1 MTEGLVLVTGG
12 IGKTGRRINAALSE
26 LQIPHRAAA
35 RQVSG
40 PDTVVFDWTKPGTWD
55 RALEGVHGIYLVA
68 PTGVGDPAPLMTKF
82 VEAATARGTR
92 RFVLLSASLLKV
104 GDPAMGQV
112 HQWLEH
118 SDAEWAV
125 LRPSWFMEN
134 FTEGPHA
141 ETIRSERK
149 IYSATRTGR
158 VPFISADDIAA
169 AAVAAL
175 TMADAPNTDFVLT
188 GSETLSYDDV
198 ATTVGTL
205 LGSPVEHRAL
215 SYEELVSLHVAN
227 GLAESHAQTLA
238 FMDLAIADGVED
250 RTTQDISALTGR
262 PAIRFADFASANL
275 AAWR

>member
-12 IGKTGRRINAALSE
+12 TGKTGRRVAATLRDLE
-26 LQIPHRAAA
+26 IPHRAAA

-40 PDTVVFDWTKPGTWD
+40 PDSVVFDWTEPGTWD
-55 RALEGVHGIYLVA
+55 RALEGVHGVYLVA
-68 PTGVGDPAPLMTKF
+68 PMGVGDPAPVMTTF
-82 VEAATARGTR
+82 VEAAMARGTR
-92 RFVLLSASLLKV
+92 RFALLSASLLKA

-112 HQWLEH
+112 HQWLQQ

-149 IYSATRTGR
+149 IYSASGTGR

-175 TMADAPNTDFVLT
+175 TMADVPNTDFVLT
-188 GSETLSYDDV
+188 GSEPLSYDDV
-198 ATTVGTL
+198 AQTVSTL
-205 LGSPVEHRAL
+205 LGSPVAHCAL
-215 SYEELVSLHVAN
+215 SFDGLVSIHVAN
-227 GLAESHAQTLA
+227 GLAETQAQTLA
-238 FMDLAIADGVED
+238 FMDLAIADGAED
-250 RTTQDISALTGR
+250 RTTDDVSGLTGR
-262 PAIRFADFASANL
+262 AATRFEDFAAANL